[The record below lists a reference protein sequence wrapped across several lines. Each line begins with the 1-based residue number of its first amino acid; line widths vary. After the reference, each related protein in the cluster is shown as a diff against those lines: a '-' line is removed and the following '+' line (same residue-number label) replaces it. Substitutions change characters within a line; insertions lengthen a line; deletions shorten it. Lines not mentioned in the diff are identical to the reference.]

1 MSAAVP
7 LTFIRGRR
15 TRTDVLPRQPK
26 PDWLRV
32 RAPGSE
38 NYLRLKGIMRGL
50 GLHTVCEEANC
61 PNMGECWHHGTAT
74 FMILGDTC
82 TRSCAYCN
90 VTHGTPK
97 PPDALEPA
105 KVANAV
111 LAMQLDYVVVTS
123 VDRDDLADRG
133 ASHFANTIRET
144 RARRPACRIEV
155 LIPDF
160 KGEEAPLRTV
170 LDARPDVLNHNI
182 ETVPRLYRTTRPGG
196 RYDRA
201 LQLLDRSRTFA
212 PEIPTK
218 SGLMVGLGEEP
229 DEVVATLRDL
239 RSAGCRIVTIGQYLR
254 PSLAN
259 VPMSRYYTPAEFAE
273 LKRIGMELGF
283 GHVESG
289 PLVRSSYHAH
299 EQTQSFEA
307 AARQEP

>member
-1 MSAAVP
+1 VTTSA

-15 TRTDVLPRQPK
+15 KRPDVPPRVAK
-26 PDWLRV
+26 PEWLKV

-38 NYLRLKGIMRGL
+38 NYLRLKGIMRDL

-61 PNMGECWHHGTAT
+61 PNIGECWHHGTAT

-82 TRSCAYCN
+82 TRSCGYCN

-97 PPDALEPA
+97 RADLAEPA
-105 KVANAV
+105 KVARAIQ
-111 LAMQLDYVVVTS
+111 AMQLDYVVITS

-133 ASHFANTIRET
+133 AAQFANTIRET
-144 RARRPACRIEV
+144 RERMPGCRIEV

-160 KGEEAPLRTV
+160 KGEETPLRTV

-201 LQLLDRSRTFA
+201 LQLLDRARTFA
-212 PEIPTK
+212 PDIPTK
-218 SGLMVGLGEEP
+218 SGLMVGLGEEW
-229 DEVVATLRDL
+229 DEVVTTLRDL

-259 VPMSRYYTPAEFAE
+259 VPMSRYYTPSEFAE
-273 LKRIGMELGF
+273 LKRIGHDLGF

-299 EQTQSFEA
+299 EQTESYEA
-307 AARQEP
+307 AAARA